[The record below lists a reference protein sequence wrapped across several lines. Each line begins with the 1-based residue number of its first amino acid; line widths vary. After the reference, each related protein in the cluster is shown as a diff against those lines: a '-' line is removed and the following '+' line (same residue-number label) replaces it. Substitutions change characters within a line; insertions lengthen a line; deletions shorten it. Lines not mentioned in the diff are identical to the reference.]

1 MNYLCIPFLYLS
13 LFDHMHYP
21 KHVAVIPD
29 GNRTRAKL
37 HDKSVAEAYM
47 TSYEKALDLIRYTF
61 TETDTQVFTLR
72 GLSTENGVKRPKEE
86 FDFLMNMH
94 KLVEEDLDDFL
105 HEHQVNFKPIG
116 NLNGITEEFKD
127 YLLAKQ
133 QRNTYPT
140 GKYFVFAINYG
151 GRDEI
156 VRGIHE
162 LAKQG
167 VDMQQITEQQ
177 ISQSLDL

>member
-1 MNYLCIPFLYLS
+1 MQ
-13 LFDHMHYP
+13 YP
-21 KHVAVIPD
+21 KHVAIIPD

-37 HDKSVAEAYM
+37 HEKSVAEAYM

-61 TETDTQVFTLR
+61 TETNVEIFTLR

-116 NLNGITEEFKD
+116 NFEGITEEFKE
-127 YLLAKQ
+127 YLIAKQ
-133 QRNTYPT
+133 QRNTYNT

-156 VRGIHE
+156 VRGIHK
-162 LAKQG
+162 LATQG